1 MNQLL
6 FERST
11 GNVGCNT
18 FERIHTH
25 ELLASFRAAP
35 HLRFDGGERGTA
47 IHRDS
52 IAEASGPTQPHRR
65 NAVAPATPQHI
76 WAHQA
81 GVNSLALE
89 RFEGR
94 M

>member
-11 GNVGCNT
+11 GNVGPNVFARLQT
-18 FERIHTH
+18 TNLIK
-25 ELLASFRAAP
+25 SFCAVPRF
-35 HLRFDGGERGTA
+35 RFDGGERGTA
-47 IHRDS
+47 IHQD
-52 IAEASGPTQPHRR
+52 EAGSTLR
-65 NAVAPATPQHI
+65 NGI

-81 GVNSLALE
+81 GVNAIAVE
-89 RFEGR
+89 RFDGR

>member
-11 GNVGCNT
+11 GNLGPNA
-18 FERIHTH
+18 FARLQASR
-25 ELLASFRAAP
+25 LLDSFRAAP
-35 HLRFDGGERGTA
+35 LFRFDGGEEGTS
-47 IHRDS
+47 IGGDKGEPVSGGGKRD
-52 IAEASGPTQPHRR
+52 
-65 NAVAPATPQHI
+65 I

-81 GVNSLALE
+81 GVNTLALE
-89 RFEGR
+89 RFDGR